1 MVEREQAMKIFYY
14 RLYYCIFL
22 GLKRSMKENDKTVAL
37 MSALMFSYIL
47 FLNVFAILL
56 LLKAIL
62 KTQIPLFWLMILFPV
77 TSSVYFLRGKRYL
90 QIQSMFANEEKNIKN
105 KRKTICILYMVFSF
119 VLIMFI
125 LYLIGIMEL

>member
-1 MVEREQAMKIFYY
+1 MKTFYY

-22 GLKRSMKENDKTVAL
+22 GLKRSIKENDKTVAL
-37 MSALMFSYIL
+37 MSALMFSYII

-62 KTQIPLFWLMILFPV
+62 KTQIPLFWLMVLFPV
-77 TSSVYFLRGKRYL
+77 TSSVYFLRRKRYL
-90 QIQSMFANEEKNIKN
+90 QIQSMFANEEINIKN

-125 LYLIGIMEL
+125 LYLIDIMEL

>member
-1 MVEREQAMKIFYY
+1 MVERKQAMKTFYY

-22 GLKRSMKENDKTVAL
+22 SLKRSIKENDKTVAL
-37 MSALMFSYIL
+37 MSALMFSYII

-62 KTQIPLFWLMILFPV
+62 KTQIPLFWLMVLFPV
-77 TSSVYFLRGKRYL
+77 TSSVYFLRRKRYL
-90 QIQSMFANEEKNIKN
+90 QIQSMFANEEINIKN

-125 LYLIGIMEL
+125 LYLIDIMEL